1 MYIFSYFLEVLCL
14 SVSLGKRPYWCIY
27 ESKALLLVGAKS
39 SWLVIHLNDA
49 CFPLHLLLN
58 TYWKKRKRKRKDID
72 VCTVCVSSL
81 HTLLSIL
88 VFLCSR
94 YFVIPLW
101 RGSGYTTMFAQGLVF
116 NYWLYIIHAVFI
128 KLCICAEQISFRI
141 VGGVI

>member
-58 TYWKKRKRKRKDID
+58 TYWKKRKRKRKRKDID

-81 HTLLSIL
+81 HILLMLSIL
-88 VFLCSR
+88 LSFFAADILLFLCGEEVVTQQCLLKVWFLTIGFIS
-94 YFVIPLW
+94 YMLFLLSFIYVL
-101 RGSGYTTMFAQGLVF
+101 SKFHFAL
-116 NYWLYIIHAVFI
+116 
-128 KLCICAEQISFRI
+128 
-141 VGGVI
+141 